1 MSWSELVLQMNRN
14 DAEKL
19 VDRIDFEKGKGLV
32 PAIVQ
37 DASSNKVLMQGYM
50 NREALILTLLSG
62 KTHFWSRTR
71 NRMWMKGEESGH
83 FSIVQNLILDCDND
97 AVVIKVQ
104 QVGPCCHTNKES
116 CFHNPVLPDTETYPD
131 AAILNKIYAT
141 IEERIRSGGRES
153 YVKNLVNEGESAILR
168 KVGEEATEVILAAKD
183 RPDTLAAETTDLVFH
198 LMILLASRRIPLGEI
213 FKELAE
219 RHTAKTS

>member
-37 DASSNKVLMQGYM
+37 DASSNKVLMQAYM

-97 AVVIKVQ
+97 AALIKVQ
-104 QVGPCCHTNKES
+104 QIGPCCHTNKES

-141 IEERIRSGGRES
+141 IEERIRSGGQES

-198 LMILLASRRIPLGEI
+198 LMILLASRRIPLGEM

>member
-37 DASSNKVLMQGYM
+37 DASSNKVLMQAYM

-71 NRMWMKGEESGH
+71 KRMWMKGEESGH

-97 AVVIKVQ
+97 AVLIKVQ
-104 QVGPCCHTNKES
+104 QIGPCCHTNKES
-116 CFHNPVLPDTETYPD
+116 CFHNPVLLDTETYPD
-131 AAILNKIYAT
+131 AAVLNKIYAI
-141 IEERIRSGGRES
+141 IEERIRSGDQES

-198 LMILLASRRIPLGEI
+198 LLILLASRRIPLGEI

>member
-1 MSWSELVLQMNRN
+1 E
-14 DAEKL
+14 
-19 VDRIDFEKGKGLV
+19 
-32 PAIVQ
+32 
-37 DASSNKVLMQGYM
+37 
-50 NREALILTLLSG
+50 
-62 KTHFWSRTR
+62 
-71 NRMWMKGEESGH
+71 
-83 FSIVQNLILDCDND
+83 
-97 AVVIKVQ
+97 VQ
-104 QVGPCCHTNKES
+104 QIGPCCHTNKES

-141 IEERIRSGGRES
+141 IEERLRSGGQES
-153 YVKNLVNEGESAILR
+153 YVKSLVNEGGSAILR

-183 RPDTLAAETTDLVFH
+183 RPDAIAAETTDLVFH